1 MHALEEYDIYIS
13 TKSACS
19 SKHTDVSHT
28 LAAMHLD
35 DEIAKSALRISF
47 SHLTTKEEIDTFL
60 KALDESLKNVKK
72 QR

>member
-1 MHALEEYDIYIS
+1 
-13 TKSACS
+13 
-19 SKHTDVSHT
+19 
-28 LAAMHLD
+28 MHLD

-47 SHLTTKEEIDTFL
+47 SHLTTQQEIDTFL